1 MAKENYIHVYK
12 KQTKERK
19 KKNGKKKIGEKD
31 IFYKFKIQAVQ
42 IFQIVALY
50 LIVVVSI
57 ILFAQGLN
65 FLSQYRGTM
74 KIPLPLC

>member
-12 KQTKERK
+12 KQTKKRK

-42 IFQIVALY
+42 IFQIVA
-50 LIVVVSI
+50 VSI